1 LTYGMTS
8 SLNAGN
14 RIYNDSEL
22 GCICG
27 PGDGV
32 ADCAGTPPSDT
43 NGYYVSSNL
52 VTPPGK
58 LIEYG
63 VSFAG
68 SDFTMVDDPSVNNQ
82 PCCPPPSIA

>member
-1 LTYGMTS
+1 MTS
-8 SLNAGN
+8 SLTSTS
-14 RIYNDSEL
+14 YVHNDSEL

-27 PGDGV
+27 AGDGIS
-32 ADCAGTPPSDT
+32 DCAGYQQGSTF
-43 NGYYVSSNL
+43 GYYYSSNL

-68 SDFTMVDDPSVNNQ
+68 SDFTMVDDPNVYNQ